1 MLSGIISCSK
11 DFVFSGE
18 IICFLEFYL
27 FIGRGGTEVSLLI
40 CFKGKK
46 YDVFYYLKVS
56 V

>member
-27 FIGRGGTEVSLLI
+27 FIGRGGGHRSLSSNL
-40 CFKGKK
+40 F
-46 YDVFYYLKVS
+46 
-56 V
+56 